1 MLGDRL
7 QFPRS
12 LRRAGKFVRILTA
25 TVARLLGNPPGTS
38 ERLITHVQDRPGHD
52 LRYAIDSTKL
62 QHELGWHPATPFEH
76 GIEQT
81 ERWYLGTKAC
91 RQIRQSSA
99 SGARLQALRQT
110 GQQAAEKRFSHEYA
124 PILLQRGVLSQQHN
138 AGIQD

>member
-38 ERLITHVQDRPGHD
+38 ERLVTHVQDRPGHD

-62 QHELGWHPATPFEH
+62 QQELHWHPAATFEK
-76 GIEQT
+76 T
-81 ERWYLGTKAC
+81 VRWYLFLQD
-91 RQIRQSSA
+91 RQ
-99 SGARLQALRQT
+99 
-110 GQQAAEKRFSHEYA
+110 
-124 PILLQRGVLSQQHN
+124 LLCPVCEN
-138 AGIQD
+138 P

>member
-38 ERLITHVQDRPGHD
+38 ERLVTHVQDRPGHD

-62 QHELGWHPATPFEH
+62 QRELSWHPATTFEH
-76 GIEQT
+76 GIEKT
-81 ERWYLGTKAC
+81 VRWYLEQ
-91 RQIRQSSA
+91 RQ
-99 SGARLQALRQT
+99 
-110 GQQAAEKRFSHEYA
+110 
-124 PILLQRGVLSQQHN
+124 
-138 AGIQD
+138 